1 MDVARL
7 GLALAIGLL
16 VGLERGWKDRGRAP
30 GQRSAGL
37 RTFALVG
44 LLGGL
49 WGLLSEKGGG
59 GVMLVA
65 VFLGFAALVGV
76 GYAAAAMR
84 RGELGMT
91 TEVAALV
98 TFALGALATL
108 GREKEAVFGAVV
120 TTALLGFK
128 PLLHAWLERIGRAEL
143 EAALKFLLISA
154 AVLPNLPDRGYGPW
168 EALNPYH
175 IWWMVVLIAGISF
188 AGYLAVKALGA
199 KGGILVTGLLGG
211 LVSSTAVTLAMARAD
226 QRAPRAWLL
235 HAASIVVASTVMFPR
250 ILVEVS
256 AVNPALLG
264 RLAPAFGAAV
274 LVGGLAAWLMTRSA
288 PPDGAAQA
296 PAFRNPLELAAALFF
311 GAMLAAVTLASVALK
326 QQYGAGGVYFTALTA
341 GLMDVDAITLSLSRL
356 AKDGA
361 IESQTAANGIMAA
374 AAANQ
379 ASKAVLAAAV
389 SSPRLGLSAAAAL
402 AASLVAGAGVLY
414 LA

>member
-296 PAFRNPLELAAALFF
+296 PAFRNPLELGAALFF

-402 AASLVAGAGVLY
+402 AASLVAGAGALY